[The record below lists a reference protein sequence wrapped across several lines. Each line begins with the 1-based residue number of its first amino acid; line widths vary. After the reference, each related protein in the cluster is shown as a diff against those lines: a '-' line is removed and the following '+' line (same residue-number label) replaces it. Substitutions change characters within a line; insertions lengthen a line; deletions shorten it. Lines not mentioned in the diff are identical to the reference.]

1 MRRSNTI
8 REVVVTREAHEQLT
22 SDEICEALT
31 HHEPEKLFT
40 VHSSEKVEIVIVTED
55 GLTQVMVYTGRD

>member
-1 MRRSNTI
+1 MRSSNTI

-22 SDEICEALT
+22 RDEICQALT
-31 HHEPEKLFT
+31 HHEPEKFFT
-40 VHSSEKVEIVIVTED
+40 VHPGEKSEIVIVTDD